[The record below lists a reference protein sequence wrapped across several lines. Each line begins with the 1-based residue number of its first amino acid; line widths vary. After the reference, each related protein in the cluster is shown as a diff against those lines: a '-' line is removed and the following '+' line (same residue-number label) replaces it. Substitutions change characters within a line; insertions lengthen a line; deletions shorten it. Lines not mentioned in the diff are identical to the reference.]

1 MTFTPDPAF
10 VKPVVGMM
18 MNSREAV
25 VNYMTPLGLAHIMGT
40 GHHHGPAPW
49 VHELARAEWN
59 PVHYHQADGVGIG
72 VDRTASGTDAIA
84 QYAPP
89 ITNMLTDRQTTPDK
103 YLLWFHHVPWDYRMK
118 SGRILWDELALRYQM
133 GVDQVAAMQR
143 QWRALRPFV
152 DEQRFEKTDAFFT
165 IQLHE
170 ARWWRDACLE
180 YFQTFSKRPLPAGV
194 AAPAHPLSYYEAL
207 DFPYAPGR

>member
-1 MTFTPDPAF
+1 MQRVPPPSILMIS
-10 VKPVVGMM
+10 PV
-18 MNSREAV
+18 
-25 VNYMTPLGLAHIMGT
+25 TK
-40 GHHHGPAPW
+40 
-49 VHELARAEWN
+49 LARAEQRN
-59 PVHYHQADGVGIG
+59 ST
-72 VDRTASGTDAIA
+72 TAAHSSEVPSRPSGTDAMA

-118 SGRILWDELALRYQM
+118 SGRILWDDLALRYQM